1 MSDPDTGKQ
10 DDNAALIAL
19 RDLPS
24 QLRDDAIGHAPR
36 RAERLLAAA
45 DEIERLRRELAEVQ
59 TKYGLLSSAIN
70 ESTDECGPDCD
81 DYGHGDKCPSLDP
94 ERWLIDQQA
103 TIEGLRR
110 ELAEAERDALRYRWL
125 MADLDAPSVTGR
137 FSRVY
142 RQWSGE
148 DGAAGFTAVLD
159 AAMQEDE
166 R

>member
-45 DEIERLRRELAEVQ
+45 DEIERLE
-59 TKYGLLSSAIN
+59 
-70 ESTDECGPDCD
+70 
-81 DYGHGDKCPSLDP
+81 
-94 ERWLIDQQA
+94 
-103 TIEGLRR
+103 R
-110 ELAEAERDALRYRWL
+110 ELAEARDELAHARSTGDEAALEVQAWKRDAERYRWL
-125 MADLDAPSVTGR
+125 RDNSDLGRVPWITDGINENRIATVLEMESAD
-137 FSRVY
+137 
-142 RQWSGE
+142 
-148 DGAAGFTAVLD
+148 AAID
-159 AAMQEDE
+159 AAMAAAPAPGPE

>member
-1 MSDPDTGKQ
+1 MTAAAPWLRNEPVPDW
-10 DDNAALIAL
+10 
-19 RDLPS
+19 
-24 QLRDDAIGHAPR
+24 R
-36 RAERLLAAA
+36 RATVAELVEVWRRLRNSHGAMMAA

-110 ELAEAERDALRYRWL
+110 ELAEAERAAAAARGLQQGTAALLAEARRAL
-125 MADLDAPSVTGR
+125 AAHKDLLA
-137 FSRVY
+137 
-142 RQWSGE
+142 QIE
-148 DGAAGFTAVLD
+148 AAGIST
-159 AAMQEDE
+159 
-166 R
+166 

>member
-110 ELAEAERDALRYRWL
+110 ELAEAEALLRDAQTYAIDIQDFVLESGYKAAAVEC
-125 MADLDAPSVTGR
+125 ADRIDAYL
-137 FSRVY
+137 SRKE
-142 RQWSGE
+142 QP
-148 DGAAGFTAVLD
+148 
-159 AAMQEDE
+159 
-166 R
+166 

>member
-110 ELAEAERDALRYRWL
+110 ELAEAERAAAAARGLQQGTAALLAEARRAL
-125 MADLDAPSVTGR
+125 AAHKDLLA
-137 FSRVY
+137 
-142 RQWSGE
+142 QIE
-148 DGAAGFTAVLD
+148 AAGIST
-159 AAMQEDE
+159 
-166 R
+166 